1 MTRELN
7 DQERKILT
15 DHIGCHDRRPIRRD
29 WMVYV
34 DLRDRG
40 LITLTQVAW
49 AAGKFRVSTSPA
61 GREAL
66 RQLGIN
72 L

>member
-1 MTRELN
+1 MTQKIN
-7 DQERKILT
+7 TQERKILT
-15 DHIGCHDRRPIRRD
+15 DHIECHDRRPIRRD

-40 LITLTQVAW
+40 LITLTQVAS
-49 AAGKFRVSTSPA
+49 AGKFRVSTSPA

-66 RQLGIN
+66 MQLGIN
-72 L
+72 P

>member
-15 DHIGCHDRRPIRRD
+15 DHIECHDRRPIRRD

-40 LITLTQVAW
+40 LITLTQVAS
-49 AAGKFRVSTSPA
+49 AGKFRVSTSPA

-66 RQLGIN
+66 RQPGIN
-72 L
+72 S